1 MIGGLIFLT
10 AAAFFILFAVVDIVM
25 VVQGDSPSFGLL
37 IGLVVAMLIGWGI
50 VRLSGTTLRAVIDAI
65 AMNS

>member
-10 AAAFFILFAVVDIVM
+10 GAAFFILFAVVDVVM
-25 VVQGDSPSFGLL
+25 IAQGDSPSFGLL
-37 IGLVVAMLIGWGI
+37 ISLAAAMLIGWGI

-65 AMNS
+65 TANT